1 MEDKADKTF
10 FADESKDPFTFG
22 NSKIYSE
29 MIPIE
34 DKSEQKKEKKSGF
47 FQKKKKIRRK
57 TMDSR
62 TDKFMKLMEQ
72 LGADIDMPD
81 EFEFD
86 SPDEEVIHEWDEL
99 EGGGMDET

>member
-47 FQKKKKIRRK
+47 FRKRKK
-57 TMDSR
+57 
-62 TDKFMKLMEQ
+62 
-72 LGADIDMPD
+72 
-81 EFEFD
+81 
-86 SPDEEVIHEWDEL
+86 
-99 EGGGMDET
+99 